1 MLDIIDPIVYNTGT
15 FEEVTKPMKK
25 LIFSISFL
33 FLTVLT
39 IQTANAAPTNDQDSG
54 WPECNGW
61 LSAGYDKYACRT
73 KALQRANNL
82 KLYDHGMPL
91 PPSGSKTAT
100 HGGTDKQ
107 WYDWGGISPK
117 GIHFLSEGTQCGIG
131 PSVCQPKPTPTPTK
145 VPTPTPTKVP
155 TPTPTKTPTP
165 TPTPTVKVCA
175 LGDRVVLDSNRNGV
189 QDANESG
196 VANVKVELLNAK
208 NEVIK
213 TTHTDRN
220 GYYFFNNLK
229 CVSYYVRFE
238 KPSGYVFSTQYAGD
252 NKAKDSNANVQS
264 GLSDKINLN
273 GVNRTIDALIY
284 KERTVT
290 PTPTVTVT
298 PTPTVT
304 VTPTKVVTPTPTA
317 AILGVEKLPET
328 GSAWEILGMLSG
340 LTMAAGAG
348 LSELIKRT

>member
-1 MLDIIDPIVYNTGT
+1 
-15 FEEVTKPMKK
+15 MKK

-33 FLTVLT
+33 TLAILT
-39 IQTANAAPTNDQDSG
+39 IQTANAAPLNDQDSG

-61 LSAGYDKYACRT
+61 LSAGYDKYACRAR
-73 KALQRANNL
+73 ALQRANNL

-91 PPSGSKTAT
+91 PPSGSKTGT

-107 WYDWGGISPK
+107 WYDWGGISPN
-117 GIHFLSEGTQCGIG
+117 GIHFLSTGTQCGIG

-155 TPTPTKTPTP
+155 TPTATPTP
-165 TPTPTVKVCA
+165 KVCA
-175 LGDRVVLDSNRNGV
+175 LGDRVVLDSNRNGI
-189 QDANESG
+189 QDTNESG
-196 VANVKVELLNAK
+196 VANIKVELLNARNK
-208 NEVIK
+208 VIK
-213 TTHTDRN
+213 TVHTDKD
-220 GYYFFNNLK
+220 GYYFFRNLN
-229 CVSYYVRFE
+229 CANYYVRFE
-238 KPSGYVFSTQYAGD
+238 KPHGYVFSNQYAGND
-252 NKAKDSNANVQS
+252 RAKDSNANVQS

-284 KERTVT
+284 KKEIT

-304 VTPTKVVTPTPTA
+304 VTPTKVVTPTPTS

-348 LSELIKRT
+348 LSELIKRTA